1 MRHLLGWGRPVLTEL
16 LFHVR
21 NLPFASLRAR
31 QTDPGRFDICELAVP
46 VLGLVIM
53 PSSKPA
59 HKAPFKRSRQ
69 MLTTQQAAAELNV
82 SRPYV
87 VELVEKGTF
96 KGVEFTGSGHR
107 RIPAIEVQRV
117 RTHMQ
122 SGMRKGID
130 AIAELTEEAS
140 QRESEEAT
148 RNATRRWRT
157 LSR

>member
-1 MRHLLGWGRPVLTEL
+1 MAMPGHCKTLTSKGDE
-16 LFHVR
+16 
-21 NLPFASLRAR
+21 P
-31 QTDPGRFDICELAVP
+31 
-46 VLGLVIM
+46 
-53 PSSKPA
+53 KPA
-59 HKAPFKRSRQ
+59 VAGQ

-82 SRPYV
+82 SRPFV
-87 VELVEKGTF
+87 VELLNKGAL
-96 KGVEFTGSGHR
+96 KGVELTGGEHR

-117 RTHMQ
+117 RTNMQ

-140 QRESEEAT
+140 KREREDAM